1 MLVYFTDG
9 KGEDK
14 LQVKPRGYK
23 VLWVISGRG
32 DKLSLNEPH
41 GAVKKL
47 SKVEVK
53 DNLEDM
59 KDVRN
64 DGYSMNNQEPIF

>member
-9 KGEDK
+9 KGEDR

-32 DKLSLNEPH
+32 DKISLNEPH
-41 GAVKKL
+41 GVVKKL

-53 DNLEDM
+53 DTIVDM